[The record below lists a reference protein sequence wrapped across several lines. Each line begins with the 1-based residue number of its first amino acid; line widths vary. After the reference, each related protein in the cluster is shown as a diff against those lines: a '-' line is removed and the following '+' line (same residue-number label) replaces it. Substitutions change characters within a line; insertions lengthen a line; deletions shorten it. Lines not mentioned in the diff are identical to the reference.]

1 MDENKTLDKIIAGL
15 KIAEKEFLE
24 KKAANNETIILSDKD
39 GKIIEVP
46 AKDLKNLISNTQ
58 IKSIYDNP
66 LDSLNLFLRNL

>member
-1 MDENKTLDKIIAGL
+1 MDENKTLDKIIAVL

-46 AKDLKNLISNTQ
+46 AKDLL
-58 IKSIYDNP
+58 
-66 LDSLNLFLRNL
+66 

>member
-1 MDENKTLDKIIAGL
+1 MDENKTLEKIKAAL

-46 AKDLKNLISNTQ
+46 AKDLL
-58 IKSIYDNP
+58 
-66 LDSLNLFLRNL
+66 

>member
-1 MDENKTLDKIIAGL
+1 MDENKTLDKIIAAL

-46 AKDLKNLISNTQ
+46 AKD
-58 IKSIYDNP
+58 
-66 LDSLNLFLRNL
+66 FVRNRDKVRTCVRNEFNN

>member
-1 MDENKTLDKIIAGL
+1 MDENKTLDKIIAAL

-46 AKDLKNLISNTQ
+46 AKDLLGGDRDKVRTCV
-58 IKSIYDNP
+58 
-66 LDSLNLFLRNL
+66 RNEFNN

>member
-1 MDENKTLDKIIAGL
+1 MDENKTLDKIIAAL

-46 AKDLKNLISNTQ
+46 AKDFVRES
-58 IKSIYDNP
+58 
-66 LDSLNLFLRNL
+66 R